1 MKYSEMAIE
10 SAAGRSCT
18 QFCANRFPTGLQPTD
33 SQFSLR
39 KSGQAFL
46 SINIRCKDEW
56 FHFLFNHIFEIESK
70 SSISTCMNI
79 WNWHFVSEPE
89 EMKWNFSATLHF
101 LWTLRWGFKK
111 WDWLENNAY
120 MWNRQ
125 NWPKFCQVLIDQ
137 KGFASTLPGI
147 ILRFAQNLKE
157 KCNVSFCRVH
167 FSPQTYWTLIWS
179 PAFRLT
185 NCKLPQLN
193 RNKIWTQT
201 CKQDRSNNL
210 TNLFKQ
216 EPTDY

>member
-1 MKYSEMAIE
+1 MFVKCVRYSEMAIE

-56 FHFLFNHIFEIESK
+56 FHFLFNHIFEVESK
-70 SSISTCMNI
+70 SFISTCMNI

-179 PAFRLT
+179 PTFRLT
-185 NCKLPQLN
+185 NWISYPQLN
-193 RNKIWTQT
+193 RVVKIKFISTQ
-201 CKQDRSNNL
+201 
-210 TNLFKQ
+210 
-216 EPTDY
+216 